1 MSEMNQQQTTPYIPQ
16 WRGNE
21 VQKQRSE
28 QIKQLVAQTEKQLR
42 K

>member
-1 MSEMNQQQTTPYIPQ
+1 MSQQQTPPYIPQ
-16 WRGNE
+16 WRGKE
-21 VQKQRSE
+21 AQKQRNE